1 MNLLKDATL
10 AVEPRLGV
18 PYSGFLSREK
28 TFVNFMCLG
37 QFVEVFSAKIY
48 FQAIRYRAS
57 ERGGIP
63 VITNIKATVEKATL
77 GSGGDGGDRTGSTCG
92 GCG

>member
-28 TFVNFMCLG
+28 TREFRVS
-37 QFVEVFSAKIY
+37 EVFSL
-48 FQAIRYRAS
+48 
-57 ERGGIP
+57 ERKLYIMS
-63 VITNIKATVEKATL
+63 K
-77 GSGGDGGDRTGSTCG
+77 
-92 GCG
+92 

>member
-28 TFVNFMCLG
+28 TREFRVS
-37 QFVEVFSAKIY
+37 V
-48 FQAIRYRAS
+48 AIRESLFFSSNSRKFS
-57 ERGGIP
+57 PSKE
-63 VITNIKATVEKATL
+63 
-77 GSGGDGGDRTGSTCG
+77 TCYI
-92 GCG
+92 